1 MPEPTPELKFQK
13 HIADFLIREHG
24 YGKLEDDNT
33 IDPEHG
39 WVEDH
44 VWAFLVATQSDALA
58 RLVNTTGW
66 GRATRCFAPC
76 ARNCA
81 LRRCG

>member
-58 RLVNTTGW
+58 RLSEHYGLGARDEVF
-66 GRATRCFAPC
+66 RAP
-76 ARNCA
+76 NP
-81 LRRCG
+81 